1 MRVLVA
7 GRNAKVLA
15 KAAGT
20 FVHDL
25 EIHTAATKAA
35 CFALLQR
42 VEFDLIVACETL
54 GDGSGLE
61 VLSHVAVNTPN
72 TLRIFAARPATLN
85 LLKGELGLFG
95 LFRTLP
101 YPINFQ
107 KLWAAIN
114 LARGACD
121 EPAPTA
127 PSSSPMQ
134 DVILEETWDGSDVD
148 VVAVARKEPA
158 PAAPARTAQPRQ
170 PQQQQI
176 ADGLHVTS
184 AARISLAPA
193 ATGARAVSDS
203 RTGAATDRSQTSVD
217 RRAANAAPNAA
228 NPRSSQRQSAAA
240 LANPRSDQRY
250 SAAAL
255 ANTRGRPQPTAPS
268 VAARPTQTSPRE
280 QSQKVAPQDAFTDIR
295 VTATTARGRPQ
306 PAKQA
311 PTAIPTRTTADSA
324 LRQSTSAQHAASITS
339 TRVSTTAARRLASVS
354 QSPAAT
360 PQRGAAAAEARRQ
373 AQPASAQ
380 QATTVTA
387 ARGAAATARR
397 QGQPAKGQQVTA
409 TTTSGGAAARATA
422 AATKRQTQPAQ
433 RQQEITSGM
442 RAAARYAAAHS
453 ARDVPAKPT
462 RIPETDAFKRARARR
477 DSGRVEPIVNGES
490 LAQLAKA
497 ALTKRP
503 QPQYRGAPA
512 GKTRAAWYV
521 GSGVF
526 AATTAA
532 VLTFF
537 MVNANNSIK
546 QPKLPMMASITQPV
560 SNKVFPWQPETQQ
573 PTRQAAFMR
582 SEAPASTVA
591 DIQAEAEAA
600 SESPDGDPDHP
611 GPPPPYSPPP
621 PSEPPSLEAPA
632 QWVDE

>member
-72 TLRIFAARPATLN
+72 TLRIFAARPVTLN

-148 VVAVARKEPA
+148 VVAVARKEQA
-158 PAAPARTAQPRQ
+158 PAAPARTAQSRQ
-170 PQQQQI
+170 SQQQQI

-203 RTGAATDRSQTSVD
+203 RTGAPTDRGQTSVD

-240 LANPRSDQRY
+240 LANPRSDQRH

-268 VAARPTQTSPRE
+268 VVARPTQTSVRE
-280 QSQKVAPQDAFTDIR
+280 QPQQVAPHDAFTDIR
-295 VTATTARGRPQ
+295 VTATTARGRSQ

-311 PTAIPTRTTADSA
+311 PTAIPTRTTA
-324 LRQSTSAQHAASITS
+324 
-339 TRVSTTAARRLASVS
+339 TAARRLASVS
-354 QSPAAT
+354 QPPAVT

-503 QPQYRGAPA
+503 PPQYRGAPA

>member
-25 EIHTAATKAA
+25 EIHTAGTKAA

-61 VLSHVAVNTPN
+61 VLSHVAVNTPD

-114 LARGACD
+114 LARGACV
-121 EPAPTA
+121 EPAPAPTPTA
-127 PSSSPMQ
+127 VPPPRVQ
-134 DVILEETWDGSDVD
+134 DVVLEETWDGSDVD
-148 VVAVARKEPA
+148 VVAAARKQPA
-158 PAAPARTAQPRQ
+158 PATAARTVQPRQ
-170 PQQQQI
+170 PQQT
-176 ADGLHVTS
+176 ADSLRVTS
-184 AARISLAPA
+184 AARISP
-193 ATGARAVSDS
+193 
-203 RTGAATDRSQTSVD
+203 
-217 RRAANAAPNAA
+217 APNAA
-228 NPRSSQRQSAAA
+228 NSRSAQRHSAAA
-240 LANPRSDQRY
+240 PG
-250 SAAAL
+250 
-255 ANTRGRPQPTAPS
+255 NTRNRPQPTAAS
-268 VAARPTQTSPRE
+268 VAARATQTPARE
-280 QSQKVAPQDAFTDIR
+280 QPQQVAPQDAFTDIR
-295 VTATTARGRPQ
+295 VTATTARGRSQHAP
-306 PAKQA
+306 QA
-311 PTAIPTRTTADSA
+311 PTAAPTRTTAGSV
-324 LRQSTSAQHAASITS
+324 LRQSASAQRAAPLTA
-339 TRVSTTAARRLASVS
+339 TRVTATTAARRPASGS
-354 QSPAAT
+354 QSLADT
-360 PQRGAAAAEARRQ
+360 PQRGAAATARRQ
-373 AQPASAQ
+373 AQSAPALQGTAI
-380 QATTVTA
+380 TA
-387 ARGAAATARR
+387 ARGAAATARH
-397 QGQPAKGQQVTA
+397 QG
-409 TTTSGGAAARATA
+409 
-422 AATKRQTQPAQ
+422 QPAQ
-433 RQQEITSGM
+433 RQQEITPGM
-442 RAAARYAAAHS
+442 RAAARYAAAH
-453 ARDVPAKPT
+453 AGRDASAKPT

-477 DSGRVEPIVNGES
+477 DAGRVEPIVNSES
-490 LAQLAKA
+490 LSQLAKA

-503 QPQYRGAPA
+503 PPQYRGAPT
-512 GKTRAAWYV
+512 GKKRAAWYV

-546 QPKLPMMASITQPV
+546 QPKLPMMASITQPI

-621 PSEPPSLEAPA
+621 PSEPPSLETPA
-632 QWVDE
+632 QPVDE

>member
-20 FVHDL
+20 FAHDL
-25 EIHTAATKAA
+25 EIHAAGTKAA

-114 LARGACD
+114 LARSTCA
-121 EPAPTA
+121 EPTPAPTRA
-127 PSSSPMQ
+127 PPAPRRAPPAPRVQ
-134 DVILEETWDGSDVD
+134 DVVLEQTWDGSDVD
-148 VVAVARKEPA
+148 VVTVARKQPA
-158 PAAPARTAQPRQ
+158 PAT
-170 PQQQQI
+170 
-176 ADGLHVTS
+176 D
-184 AARISLAPA
+184 
-193 ATGARAVSDS
+193 ARAVQ
-203 RTGAATDRSQTSVD
+203 A
-217 RRAANAAPNAA
+217 RRPQQAAP
-228 NPRSSQRQSAAA
+228 QQ
-240 LANPRSDQRY
+240 
-250 SAAAL
+250 
-255 ANTRGRPQPTAPS
+255 
-268 VAARPTQTSPRE
+268 
-280 QSQKVAPQDAFTDIR
+280 AFDDIR
-295 VTATTARGRPQ
+295 VTATTARGRLQQAQ
-306 PAKQA
+306 PS
-311 PTAIPTRTTADSA
+311 PTAVPTRASAGPTPRRSASSQQAAPGTATRANASTAPRRSA
-324 LRQSTSAQHAASITS
+324 VAQQATAITA
-339 TRVSTTAARRLASVS
+339 TRVTATTAARRSTSGQQA
-354 QSPAAT
+354 PAAT
-360 PQRGAAAAEARRQ
+360 PRATAAPARRQ
-373 AQPASAQ
+373 AQPASVQ
-380 QATTVTA
+380 QSTAVTA
-387 ARGAAATARR
+387 ARPTATATRR
-397 QGQPAKGQQVTA
+397 QSQPA
-409 TTTSGGAAARATA
+409 
-422 AATKRQTQPAQ
+422 P

-453 ARDVPAKPT
+453 GRNASSKPT
-462 RIPETDAFKRARARR
+462 RIPESDAFKRARARR
-477 DSGRVEPIVNGES
+477 GTGRVEPVVNSES
-490 LAQLAKA
+490 LAQLEKA
-497 ALTKRP
+497 TLTKRP
-503 QPQYRGAPA
+503 PHQYRVAPT
-512 GKTRAAWYV
+512 GKKRAAWYV

-560 SNKVFPWQPETQQ
+560 SNKVFPWQAATQQ

-600 SESPDGDPDHP
+600 SESADGDPDHP

-621 PSEPPSLEAPA
+621 PSEPPSEESPA
-632 QWVDE
+632 QPVDE

>member
-25 EIHTAATKAA
+25 EIHTAGTKAA

-121 EPAPTA
+121 EPTPAPTRARARAPTA
-127 PSSSPMQ
+127 APPPRVQ
-134 DVILEETWDGSDVD
+134 DVVLEETWDGSDVD
-148 VVAVARKEPA
+148 VVAAARKQPA
-158 PAAPARTAQPRQ
+158 PAAAARATHPRQ
-170 PQQQQI
+170 PQQT
-176 ADGLHVTS
+176 ADSLRVTS
-184 AARISLAPA
+184 AARISLAPL
-193 ATGARAVSDS
+193 
-203 RTGAATDRSQTSVD
+203 
-217 RRAANAAPNAA
+217 AA
-228 NPRSSQRQSAAA
+228 NPRSGQRHSAA
-240 LANPRSDQRY
+240 S
-250 SAAAL
+250 L
-255 ANTRGRPQPTAPS
+255 ANTRSRQQPTAAS
-268 VAARPTQTSPRE
+268 VAARSTLTPARE
-280 QSQKVAPQDAFTDIR
+280 QPQQVAPQDAFTDIR
-295 VTATTARGRPQ
+295 VTATTARGRSQ
-306 PAKQA
+306 HAQQA
-311 PTAIPTRTTADSA
+311 LTAVPPHKTADSA
-324 LRQSTSAQHAASITS
+324 PR
-339 TRVSTTAARRLASVS
+339 
-354 QSPAAT
+354 SPAAT
-360 PQRGAAAAEARRQ
+360 PQRGAAATARRQ
-373 AQPASAQ
+373 AQPA
-380 QATTVTA
+380 
-387 ARGAAATARR
+387 R
-397 QGQPAKGQQVTA
+397 
-409 TTTSGGAAARATA
+409 
-422 AATKRQTQPAQ
+422 
-433 RQQEITSGM
+433 RQQEITPGM
-442 RAAARYAAAHS
+442 RAAARYAAAHER
-453 ARDVPAKPT
+453 RDASAKPT

-477 DSGRVEPIVNGES
+477 DAGRVEPIVNSES
-490 LAQLAKA
+490 LSQLAKA

-503 QPQYRGAPA
+503 PPPYWDAPA
-512 GKTRAAWYV
+512 GKKRAAWYV

-621 PSEPPSLEAPA
+621 PSEPPSLESPA
-632 QWVDE
+632 QPVDE